1 MLVLLKCNCVCSDD
15 GVGLAA
21 PQVGVNVRLMV
32 YNPTGRRGDEEYI
45 LVNPKILHTSGKRDT
60 AEEGCLSF
68 PRLFADVE
76 VSAHLEA
83 CAAVFWPCIP
93 VDACNQSISAV
104 CEGALP
110 LVWSGIAGP
119 LHPALPAIMP

>member
-1 MLVLLKCNCVCSDD
+1 MSELSILELLNRNCVCSDD

-76 VSAHLEA
+76 VSAQLEA
-83 CAAVFWPCIP
+83 CAAICWLLTP
-93 VDACNQSISAV
+93 VDACNRSVAAV
-104 CEGALP
+104 
-110 LVWSGIAGP
+110 
-119 LHPALPAIMP
+119 